1 MMKIKN
7 RLGFT
12 SIFQTFS
19 LFFDFSSFHVEVD
32 YLTEILKKNLFSSNL
47 VERYIKIYLH
57 KKITET
63 TAIKTGLKSYPKN
76 IKNKQKTFLQGKTY
90 FQIIK
95 TVGTFLEHFPQNK
108 VKIPSSLRTKA
119 TLHKK

>member
-12 SIFQTFS
+12 LIFQTFS
-19 LFFDFSSFHVEVD
+19 LIFVFSSFHVEVD
-32 YLTEILKKNLFSSNL
+32 YLTETLKKNLFPSNL
-47 VERYIKIYLH
+47 IERYIKIYLH

-76 IKNKQKTFLQGKTY
+76 IKNKQKPFLQGKTH
-90 FQIIK
+90 FQVIK
-95 TVGTFLEHFPQNK
+95 TVGTFLEHFLQNK
-108 VKIPSSLRTKA
+108 VKIPISLRSKV

>member
-1 MMKIKN
+1 MKIKN

-32 YLTEILKKNLFSSNL
+32 YLTEILKKNLFPLNL
-47 VERYIKIYLH
+47 IERYIKIYLH

-95 TVGTFLEHFPQNK
+95 IVGTFLEHFLQNK
-108 VKIPSSLRTKA
+108 VKIPSSLRTKV